1 MGDVD
6 FANDFAESLEMSLGN
21 LKKECAR
28 VSEDCIQRKHAMDAA
43 LIGLNAGGAELV
55 ELADGD
61 DSKISADGWNVASRC
76 ASFFENASET
86 VAEVQNGWF
95 SDSINDILGAGAVK
109 DRILMNARH
118 EYGNAKDKAFNV
130 LDDARDIQ
138 LAIESAQYRLNRNA
152 DKMETYLKKPLWKYQ
167 HKYSQRITRDCVRD

>member
-28 VSEDCIQRKHAMDAA
+28 VSADCIERKHAMDAA

-55 ELADGD
+55 ELAET
-61 DSKISADGWNVASRC
+61 ADITIATEGWKVAREC
-76 ASFFENASET
+76 AQFFEGASKT
-86 VAEVQNGWF
+86 VADVQNGWF
-95 SDSINDILGAGAVK
+95 ADSIHDMLGAGDVK
-109 DRILMNARH
+109 DRILLNARP
-118 EYGNAKDKAFNV
+118 EYGNAKDMAFNV

-138 LAIESAQYRLNRNA
+138 LALESAQYRLNRNA
-152 DKMETYLKKPLWKYQ
+152 DKMENYLKKPLWKYQ